1 MTVTWLKQA
10 WVKPTIHLT
19 LHPFL
24 NSKEDFH
31 YQNIVYA
38 LKEAGLQSLQE
49 VQGVQ
54 HDTQGVVRPHRHRH
68 FESLDSVT
76 VTGEAAAD
84 RCLLHCLRPKSIL
97 CCSQL
102 KLRLVVLSVVT
113 TAPCWA
119 ELISTFFTLRG
130 SKVRKVSFFAVSEF
144 LCWDMAIF

>member
-1 MTVTWLKQA
+1 MVGNTEPD
-10 WVKPTIHLT
+10 KPDKPEHPNPSRNISHFSKPDYARARRFLGPTQHYSIHLT

-113 TAPCWA
+113 TAPC
-119 ELISTFFTLRG
+119 
-130 SKVRKVSFFAVSEF
+130 
-144 LCWDMAIF
+144 